1 MTGAK
6 TCGTLL
12 CMAQSARFAL
22 SLRVLTVLAMKPEEM
37 LTSATIA
44 GELGESAVM
53 VRRTFLLLHKA
64 GWIVQRKGPNGGA
77 KLKATAK
84 QIGLGDLFVAA
95 TGEWL
100 SGEDKSVEPLLK
112 KVRFAAVTAM
122 NETSLA
128 QVVKRA
134 RKS

>member
-1 MTGAK
+1 
-6 TCGTLL
+6 
-12 CMAQSARFAL
+12 MAQSARFAL
-22 SLRVLTVLAMKPEEM
+22 SLKVLTVLAAKPAEM
-37 LTSATIA
+37 LTSSAIA
-44 GELGESAVM
+44 EELGESPVM

-64 GWIVQRKGPNGGA
+64 GWLMQRKGPNGGA
-77 KLKATAK
+77 RLKASAK

-100 SGEDKSVEPLLK
+100 SGEDKIIEPLLK
-112 KVRFAAVTAM
+112 KVRAAAIAAM

-134 RKS
+134 KKG

>member
-1 MTGAK
+1 
-6 TCGTLL
+6 
-12 CMAQSARFAL
+12 MAQSARFAL
-22 SLRVLTVLAMKPEEM
+22 SLRVLVVLAAKPEEM

-44 GELGESAVM
+44 EELGESAVM

-64 GWIVQRKGPNGGA
+64 GWIMQRKGPNGGA
-77 KLKATAK
+77 RLKAAAK

-100 SGEDKSVEPLLK
+100 SGEDKAVEPLLK
-112 KVRFAAVTAM
+112 KVRSAAVAAM

-128 QVVKRA
+128 QVAKRMKKTVTA
-134 RKS
+134 

>member
-1 MTGAK
+1 
-6 TCGTLL
+6 
-12 CMAQSARFAL
+12 
-22 SLRVLTVLAMKPEEM
+22 M

-44 GELGESAVM
+44 EELGESAGM

-77 KLKATAK
+77 KLKAAAK

-95 TGEWL
+95 TGDWL
-100 SGEDKSVEPLLK
+100 AGEDKAFEPLLK
-112 KVRFAAVTAM
+112 KVRSAAVAAM

-128 QVVKRA
+128 QVTKRMKKTA
-134 RKS
+134 TV